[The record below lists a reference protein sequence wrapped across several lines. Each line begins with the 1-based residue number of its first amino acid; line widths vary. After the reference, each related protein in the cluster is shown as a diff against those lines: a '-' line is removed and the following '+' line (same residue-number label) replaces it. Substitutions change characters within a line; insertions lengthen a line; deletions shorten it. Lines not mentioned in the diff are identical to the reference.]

1 MFFNLRKATIYRAI
15 EFEKSFYPAIWKR
28 MRVIFF
34 SLGAV
39 AVVAFILTHPFS
51 FDIPFAPTVKDVP
64 VIGQHPD
71 IQQKDVAARG
81 GQNVII
87 DVGDRLYLSDRTW
100 KGFAYLFLPLGFA
113 FLFFEGIFFQFYLK
127 YPKVKKSE
135 NLADFLGFDEAM
147 VFYDTL
153 GISRRLGEEEV
164 SVDSF
169 LLAFS
174 RYAPAQHLFLRL
186 GIDPR
191 TIEDTLI
198 QTSADFKK
206 RLLSAVSAPWRQET
220 KLSGKLEKL
229 LVDAATLRNEHKDE
243 RLTLAD
249 FMAALFDA
257 HQPFQQLVVNL
268 QLDKTDLITLA
279 QWEEHNKDA
288 WERKRRWWTLE
299 NLMDSSPI
307 GTEWVYGYP
316 SLLARFSHDLTLPF
330 RERVADMKLV
340 GRKQVMERMDQIL
353 MRGDKQNTLLVGE
366 SGVGKRAIVLK
377 IAQNI
382 SEGKAPKEL
391 NYKRILELN
400 VNAIVSS
407 SSDRAQVQ
415 QALSG
420 VLNEAQKVGNVI
432 LFIDSIHNF
441 IGEQEGL
448 GRTDISEI
456 LLPYIQSA
464 NMQLIATTTPGKFH
478 QNISP
483 RTDLLALLEK
493 VDIEEPGREEVLRIL
508 EDEVL
513 KIESKDRLFFMYAA
527 LKTIY
532 EDADSYIQSVPFP
545 EKALS
550 LLNEVVS
557 YVKSQGKNIIEVK
570 DVHAIVTRKTAIPLG
585 TIGAEEKDRLIKL
598 ESEMHK
604 DIVGQEYAVKTIVKT
619 MQRLRAGLTREEKP
633 AGVFLF
639 VGPTGVGKTLTSKVL
654 AKIYFGDSEKM
665 IRFDMSEFQTLESVE
680 RMLGSLRQEY
690 AGQLITAVRDNP
702 FSVILLDEFEKA
714 HKDLL
719 NVFLRIFDEGKMT
732 DVFGRK
738 VNFQHNIIIATS
750 NAGAQEI
757 RQMVQRGESLE
768 EGKQKLLDLFIDNG
782 YFKPELLNRFDEIVI
797 YHPLSAQQIKQ
808 VAELMVGGLVERL
821 KKKGYYYRPTPEI
834 IDYIAKVGF
843 DPQFGARPMARAI
856 QDKLESHIARLILED
871 KIKKGIEF
879 TISVAQLEGKP
890 EPLATEGE
898 ETKSEGGMRGSN

>member
-1 MFFNLRKATIYRAI
+1 MFFNLKKSQIYKAV
-15 EFEKSFYPAIWKR
+15 EFQKSFYPEIWR
-28 MRVIFF
+28 RLRIVFF
-34 SLGAV
+34 ALGA
-39 AVVAFILTHPFS
+39 AALLAFVLTHPFS
-51 FDIPFAPTVKDVP
+51 FNIPFAPTAKDVP
-64 VIGQHPD
+64 LLQEPPD
-71 IQQKDVAARG
+71 IQGREVAPKE

-87 DVGDRLYLSDRTW
+87 DVGDKLFLSDRKW
-100 KGFAYLFLPLGFA
+100 KGFAYIFLPLGLFL
-113 FLFFEGIFFQFYLK
+113 LFFEGIFYQFYLK
-127 YPKVKKSE
+127 YPKTKNSE

-147 VFYDTL
+147 VLDDAF
-153 GISRRLGEEEV
+153 GVSKRLGEEAV
-164 SVDSF
+164 SADSF

-174 RYAPAQHLFLRL
+174 RYEPAKHLFLRL
-186 GIDPR
+186 GIDPS
-191 TIEDTLI
+191 TVEDNLI
-198 QTSADFKK
+198 KTSPDVKQKFLSVVSTPWNREVK
-206 RLLSAVSAPWRQET
+206 LSAEMD
-220 KLSGKLEKL
+220 KL
-229 LVDAATLRNEHKDE
+229 LVGTAKLRNEHGHE
-243 RLTLAD
+243 RMTLAD
-249 FMAALFDA
+249 FLATLFDV
-257 HQPFQQLVVNL
+257 HQPFQQMVVNL
-268 QLDKTDLITLA
+268 QLDKPDLVTLA
-279 QWEEHNKDA
+279 IWEEHNRDV
-288 WERKRRWWTLE
+288 WEKKRRWWTRE
-299 NLMDSSPI
+299 NLLNSSPI
-307 GTEWVYGYP
+307 GAEWVYGYP
-316 SLLARFSHDLTLPF
+316 SLLAGFSHDLTLPF
-330 RERVADMKLV
+330 RQRVADMKLV

-353 MRGDKQNTLLVGE
+353 TRGDKQNTLLVGE
-366 SGVGKRAIVLK
+366 SGVGKRAIVLR

-391 NYKRILELN
+391 NYKKILELN

-407 SSDRAQVQ
+407 SSDRAEVQ
-415 QALSG
+415 RILGG
-420 VLNEAQKVGNVI
+420 VLDEAQKVGNVI

-464 NMQLIATTTPGKFH
+464 NMQMIATTTPGKFH

-493 VDIEEPGREEVLRIL
+493 VDIEEPERGAVLRIL

-513 KIESKDRLFFMYAA
+513 HIEARDRMFFMYAA

-532 EDADSYIQSVPFP
+532 EDANSFIQAVPFP
-545 EKALS
+545 EKGLS

-557 YVKSQGKNIIEVK
+557 YVKSQGKNIVEVE
-570 DVHAIVTRKTAIPLG
+570 DVHAVVTRKTNMPLG
-585 TIGAEEKDRLIKL
+585 AIGQKEKDKLMRL
-598 ESEMHK
+598 EEEMHK
-604 DIVGQEYAVKTIVKT
+604 DIVGQEYAVKTIVRA

-654 AKIYFGDSEKM
+654 ANIYFGSSDKM

-719 NVFLRIFDEGKMT
+719 NVFLRVFDEGKMT

-750 NAGAQEI
+750 NAGAAEI
-757 RQMVQRGESLE
+757 RGMVQRGENLE

-797 YHPLSAQQIKQ
+797 YHPLNEEQIKQ
-808 VAELMVGGLVERL
+808 VAQLMIGNLVERL
-821 KKKGYYYRPTPEI
+821 KKKGYYYKPTPEVV
-834 IDYIAKVGF
+834 DYVAKVGF

-856 QDKLESHIARLILED
+856 QDKLESYIARLILED

-879 TISVAQLEGKP
+879 EISVGDLNE
-890 EPLATEGE
+890 
-898 ETKSEGGMRGSN
+898 